1 MTILGTGTLNS
12 KIFLAKRVL
21 DYILRVCKYY
31 GYSLQELTLLFDS
44 LIMSLFTNAI
54 EVWANIHFTKYL
66 SQAQARNQDFIRGDA
81 NEAKVDQTTEM
92 YFSLSDPFI

>member
-31 GYSLQELTLLFDS
+31 GYSLQELRVLFDS
-44 LIMSLFTNAI
+44 LIMPLFNYAI
-54 EVWANIHFTKYL
+54 GLANGLYAMVKAANI
-66 SQAQARNQDFIRGDA
+66 N
-81 NEAKVDQTTEM
+81 
-92 YFSLSDPFI
+92 P